1 MNASEER
8 ASLATLVEQACLAP
22 GYFTKD
28 NVFVS
33 YIKRYLVMDKHISVA
48 DLLELSV
55 SERIQFA
62 EDIWDSIA
70 AVSEAVHIIECLSGF
85 ACQQKNAGKR

>member
-1 MNASEER
+1 ME
-8 ASLATLVEQACLAP
+8 
-22 GYFTKD
+22 
-28 NVFVS
+28 
-33 YIKRYLVMDKHISVA
+33 KHISVA

-70 AVSEAVHIIECLSGF
+70 TVSEAVHITEK
-85 ACQQKNAGKR
+85 QKEELNRRLEAYHRNPNLGSPWNEVKKRIIS

>member
-1 MNASEER
+1 
-8 ASLATLVEQACLAP
+8 
-22 GYFTKD
+22 
-28 NVFVS
+28 
-33 YIKRYLVMDKHISVA
+33 MDKHISVA

-70 AVSEAVHIIECLSGF
+70 AVSEAVHVTEKQKEELNRRLEAYHRNPNSGSPWNEVKERILS
-85 ACQQKNAGKR
+85 

>member
-1 MNASEER
+1 
-8 ASLATLVEQACLAP
+8 
-22 GYFTKD
+22 
-28 NVFVS
+28 
-33 YIKRYLVMDKHISVA
+33 MDKHISVA

-70 AVSEAVHIIECLSGF
+70 TVSEAV
-85 ACQQKNAGKR
+85 QNKN

>member
-1 MNASEER
+1 M
-8 ASLATLVEQACLAP
+8 
-22 GYFTKD
+22 G
-28 NVFVS
+28 
-33 YIKRYLVMDKHISVA
+33 KHISVA

-70 AVSEAVHIIECLSGF
+70 TVSEAVHITEK
-85 ACQQKNAGKR
+85 QKEELNRRLEAYHRNPNLGSPWNEVKKRIIS

>member
-1 MNASEER
+1 
-8 ASLATLVEQACLAP
+8 
-22 GYFTKD
+22 
-28 NVFVS
+28 
-33 YIKRYLVMDKHISVA
+33 MDKHISVA

-70 AVSEAVHIIECLSGF
+70 TMPEAVHITEKQKEELNRRLEAYHRNPNLGSPWNEVKKRILS
-85 ACQQKNAGKR
+85 

>member
-1 MNASEER
+1 MN
-8 ASLATLVEQACLAP
+8 
-22 GYFTKD
+22 
-28 NVFVS
+28 
-33 YIKRYLVMDKHISVA
+33 KHISVA

-70 AVSEAVHIIECLSGF
+70 TVSEAVHITEK
-85 ACQQKNAGKR
+85 QKEELNRRLEAYHRNPNLGSPWNEVKKRIIS

>member
-1 MNASEER
+1 
-8 ASLATLVEQACLAP
+8 
-22 GYFTKD
+22 
-28 NVFVS
+28 
-33 YIKRYLVMDKHISVA
+33 MDKHISVA

-70 AVSEAVHIIECLSGF
+70 TMPETVHITEK
-85 ACQQKNAGKR
+85 QKEELNRRLEAYHRNPNLGSPWNEVKERILL